1 MSRLPH
7 LAGKGRQECQ
17 GATRYGE
24 YPPHV
29 CFFPFRL
36 AFTLDTL
43 QPRHPR
49 LVHAQQKDFMTTQ
62 IRPEKA
68 VPSASHTRK
77 RILSGNRPTGPLHLG
92 NYLGALETWARLQD
106 DYDCYFMVADWHA
119 LTSDYA
125 DSSKLPEFTHRMVL
139 DWLGVGLDPER
150 SVMFIQSQVK
160 QHAELALL
168 LSMFTPIPWLER
180 VPSFKDQQEQ
190 LKTKDLNTHGF
201 LGYPVL
207 QAADILLYKGDVV
220 PVGED
225 QLAHLELCREI
236 LRRVHHFYDR
246 EIFPEPQP
254 MLSKVPKLA
263 GIDGRK
269 MSKSYDNCIYL
280 KDTTAEVETKVKQ
293 MVTDPARVRRNDPG
307 HPEVCSVYAYHEV
320 FTTERKDE
328 IATDCRAATLG
339 CVQCK
344 LDLAGSVNKV
354 LDPMRERRAAFEAHP
369 ERVREVVEAGAG
381 KARATAE
388 ATMAEVRDVLN
399 LPE

>member
-1 MSRLPH
+1 
-7 LAGKGRQECQ
+7 
-17 GATRYGE
+17 
-24 YPPHV
+24 
-29 CFFPFRL
+29 
-36 AFTLDTL
+36 
-43 QPRHPR
+43 
-49 LVHAQQKDFMTTQ
+49 MTTQ
-62 IRPEKA
+62 TRPEKA
-68 VPSASHTRK
+68 VSSPSHTRK

-150 SVMFIQSQVK
+150 SVLFIQSQVK

-168 LSMFTPIPWLER
+168 LGMFTPIPWLER

-190 LKTKDLNTHGF
+190 LKSKDLNTHGF

-236 LRRVHHFYDR
+236 VRRVHNFYDR

-254 MLSKVPKLA
+254 MLSKVPKLL

-269 MSKSYDNCIYL
+269 MSKSYDNCIFL
-280 KDTTAEVETKVKQ
+280 KDSAAEVETKVKQ
-293 MVTDPARVRRNDPG
+293 MVTDPARVRRADPG

-320 FTTERKDE
+320 FTSERKDE
-328 IATDCRAATLG
+328 IAHDCRAATLG

-344 LDLAGSVNKV
+344 MNLAGSINQV
-354 LDPMRERRAAFEAHP
+354 LDPMRERRASFEANP
-369 ERVREVVEAGAG
+369 AKVREVVEAGAE
-381 KARATAE
+381 KARTTAE
-388 ATMAEVRDVLN
+388 ATMTEVRSVLN

>member
-1 MSRLPH
+1 
-7 LAGKGRQECQ
+7 
-17 GATRYGE
+17 
-24 YPPHV
+24 
-29 CFFPFRL
+29 
-36 AFTLDTL
+36 
-43 QPRHPR
+43 
-49 LVHAQQKDFMTTQ
+49 MTTQ
-62 IRPEKA
+62 TRPEEA
-68 VPSASHTRK
+68 VPAASPTRK

-92 NYLGALETWARLQD
+92 NYLGAVETWQRLQD
-106 DYDCYFMVADWHA
+106 EYDCYFMVADWHA

-125 DSSKLPEFTHRMVL
+125 DASRLPEFTHRMLL

-150 SVMFIQSQVK
+150 SVLFIQSQVK

-168 LSMFTPIPWLER
+168 LGMFTPIPWLER

-190 LKTKDLNTHGF
+190 IKNKDLNTHGF

-207 QAADILLYKGDVV
+207 QAADILVYKGDVV

-236 LRRVHHFYDR
+236 VRRVHHFYGR
-246 EIFPEPQP
+246 EIFPEPKP
-254 MLSKVPKLA
+254 MLSRVPKLA

-280 KDTTAEVETKVKQ
+280 KDTSGEVEDKVKQ
-293 MVTDPARVRRNDPG
+293 MVTDPARVRRTDPG

-320 FTTERKDE
+320 FTSARKEE
-328 IATDCRAATLG
+328 IARDCRAATLG

-344 LDLAGSVNKV
+344 KDLASSINSV
-354 LDPMRERRAAFEAHP
+354 LEPMRERRAPYEAKP
-369 ERVREVVEAGAG
+369 ARVREVVESGN
-381 KARATAE
+381 ARARKTAE
-388 ATMAEVRDVLN
+388 ATMVEFRDMLH